1 MNKAEI
7 FSLQIFHFYRLL
19 LFEGVSRTFTVLLT
33 PFK

>member
-1 MNKAEI
+1 MKYL
-7 FSLQIFHFYRLL
+7 FKKIFHFYRLL